1 MSMAPEATPIG
12 QQGGASSEVMAA
24 VDEID
29 GRSHLVVADI
39 ARDDAWL
46 ALPESAAVTVAERR

>member
-1 MSMAPEATPIG
+1 MAPEATSVER
-12 QQGGASSEVMAA
+12 QVGAASEVVAA

-29 GRSHLVVADI
+29 GRSHLVIADI

-46 ALPESAAVTVAERR
+46 AVPESAAVTREECR